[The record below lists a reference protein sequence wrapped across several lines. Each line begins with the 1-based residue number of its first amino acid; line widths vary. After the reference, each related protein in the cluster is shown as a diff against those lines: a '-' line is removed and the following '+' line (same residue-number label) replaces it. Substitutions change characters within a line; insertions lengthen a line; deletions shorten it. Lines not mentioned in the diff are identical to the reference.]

1 MVSRKIDRAKYGP
14 STIEVFLGVVLSV
27 LLGFIFALAYLV
39 LKPVQVARL
48 SAKEPVAG
56 PTVYVRGNRDG
67 DHGKQWLRKKQLFT
81 EGNSVLVNEDELNA
95 WITAGTE
102 PEPPK
107 SDGPKKLI
115 QAAPPPPVG
124 ILTFGTPNFRI
135 RNGTLQIGSEG
146 TLNLEIVALKHPIVM
161 RATGQ
166 FVKRDE
172 GFVFV
177 PDQFYLGCCPLHRLP
192 GVANLILDR
201 LVENVKVPEDIAA
214 AWKKLADVSID
225 GSSLLLTVRPVKD

>member
-27 LLGFIFALAYLV
+27 LLGFILALAYLV
-39 LKPVQVARL
+39 LKPVQVAKL
-48 SAKEPVAG
+48 SAKEPVAS

-81 EGNSVLVNEDELNA
+81 EGNSVVLNEDELNA

-115 QAAPPPPVG
+115 QTAPPPP
-124 ILTFGTPNFRI
+124 
-135 RNGTLQIGSEG
+135 
-146 TLNLEIVALKHPIVM
+146 A
-161 RATGQ
+161 
-166 FVKRDE
+166 
-172 GFVFV
+172 
-177 PDQFYLGCCPLHRLP
+177 
-192 GVANLILDR
+192 
-201 LVENVKVPEDIAA
+201 
-214 AWKKLADVSID
+214 SIPAK
-225 GSSLLLTVRPVKD
+225 TNAEEPAP